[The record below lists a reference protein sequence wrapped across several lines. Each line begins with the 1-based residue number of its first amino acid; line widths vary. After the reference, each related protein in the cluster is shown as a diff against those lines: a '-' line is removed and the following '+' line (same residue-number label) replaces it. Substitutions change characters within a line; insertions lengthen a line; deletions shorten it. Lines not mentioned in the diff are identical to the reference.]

1 MKKANKQV
9 KQRPK
14 YQLTKQYIASRLGG
28 ELSFFSNIILC
39 VGIICLSA
47 SIISLP
53 FSLLLLPVGGFLI
66 YLIIK
71 KRNEK
76 AKIANS
82 ISYRIIRTTCI
93 DCYEH
98 SETHDDYF
106 VTTYCQRF
114 TYEPEHGIT
123 TSNREAKPGDIVYLV
138 HAKEPHEIKIFFNEN
153 KFTPAPDLVIEEM
166 L

>member
-9 KQRPK
+9 KQQPK

-66 YLIIK
+66 YLSIK
-71 KRNEK
+71 KRKQHQKTAQNV
-76 AKIANS
+76 
-82 ISYRIIRTTCI
+82 SYRIIRTTCI
-93 DCYEH
+93 ECTSHWDH
-98 SETHDDYF
+98 HNNG
-106 VTTYCQRF
+106 TTYSQRF

-123 TSNREAKPGDIVYLV
+123 TPNREAKPGDIVYLV
-138 HAKEPHEIKIFFNEN
+138 HAKEPHEIKIFFNEK

-166 L
+166 V